1 MKTILVY
8 SHQSASGYKEL
19 ALSMIREG
27 RRRGWRFAWVTPR
40 DKDDEPERVRRMFDF
55 LKPIG
60 FVGGAIQRV
69 ANTVPDGIARV
80 WIDSGWVPQGDP
92 HVLHDNASFGEAAA
106 DALADGG
113 PNFAAF
119 GLEYH
124 SWSVTRVRAFAKR
137 IRAAGGRCSSF
148 SFPKESLQNAYLAF
162 EPMLA
167 ALRRLPRPVSVFAV
181 TDRLAEVALM
191 AAESLGWRCPRDIR
205 IVGVDDDEVLCASAP
220 TTLSSVHPDWAEGGR
235 LVIEALEAQMR
246 GDKVRRKY
254 VYGAAGVTRRA
265 STRTVYRRPRDERV
279 ERALSFIAS
288 EYASPSVGVPDVV
301 AAMGCS
307 RRLAELRFREETGR
321 SIAEALADAR
331 LDRAMVL
338 LKRRD
343 ADIAAL
349 PGLCGFRTA
358 SALRVAFR
366 RRMGMSMTAWRKANV
381 ERLTNITQ

>member
-40 DKDDEPERVRRMFDF
+40 DEDDEPARVRRMFDF

-60 FVGGAIQRV
+60 FVGGAIRRG
-69 ANTVPDGIARV
+69 ATVVPKGMARV
-80 WIDSGWVPQGDP
+80 WIDCGIVPPGDP
-92 HVLHDNASFGEAAA
+92 HVLHDNASFGVAAA

-113 PNFAAF
+113 PDFAAF
-119 GLEYH
+119 GFEYH
-124 SWSVTRVRAFAKR
+124 SWSLTRMRAFARR
-137 IRAAGGRCSSF
+137 IRASGGQCRTSSF
-148 SFPKESLQNAYLAF
+148 PRESLDNAYLAF

-167 ALRRLPRPVSVFAV
+167 ALRKLPRPVSVFAV

-235 LVIEALEAQMR
+235 LVVEALEAQMR
-246 GDKVRRKY
+246 GEPVRREY

-265 STRTVYRRPRDERV
+265 STRMGYRRPKDERV

-288 EYASPSVGVPDVV
+288 EYASPVGVPDVV

-381 ERLTNITQ
+381 EKLTNITQ

>member
-8 SHQSASGYKEL
+8 SSQSASGYKEL

-40 DKDDEPERVRRMFDF
+40 DEDVEPARVRRMLDF

-60 FVGGAIQRV
+60 FVGGAIRHV
-69 ANTVPDGIARV
+69 ANVVPKGMARV
-80 WIDSGWVPQGDP
+80 WIDCGIVPPGDP

-119 GLEYH
+119 GFEYH
-124 SWSVTRVRAFAKR
+124 SWSITRMRAFAKR
-137 IRAAGGRCSSF
+137 IRASGGQCRTF
-148 SFPKESLQNAYLAF
+148 SFLRESLDNAYLAF
-162 EPMLA
+162 EPMLD
-167 ALRRLPRPVSVFAV
+167 ALRKLPRPVSIFTV

-191 AAESLGWRCPRDIR
+191 AAGSLGWRCPRDIR
-205 IVGVDDDEVLCASAP
+205 IVGVDDDDVLCMSAP

-246 GDKVRRKY
+246 GGTVRREY
-254 VYGAAGVTRRA
+254 MYGAAGVTRRA
-265 STRTVYRRPRDERV
+265 STRMVYRRPRDERV
-279 ERALSFIAS
+279 DRALDFIAS
-288 EYASPSVGVPDVV
+288 EYASPVGVPEVV

-321 SIAEALADAR
+321 SIAEAVADAR

-349 PGLCGFRTA
+349 PRLCGFRTA
-358 SALRVAFR
+358 SALRAAFR

-381 ERLTNITQ
+381 ERLTSIAR

>member
-40 DKDDEPERVRRMFDF
+40 DEVDEPARVRRMFDF

-60 FVGGAIQRV
+60 FVGGAIRRV
-69 ANTVPDGIARV
+69 ATVVPKGIARV
-80 WIDSGWVPQGDP
+80 WIDCGIVPPGDP

-113 PNFAAF
+113 PDFAAF
-119 GLEYH
+119 GFEYH
-124 SWSVTRVRAFAKR
+124 SWSLTRMRAFARR
-137 IRAAGGRCSSF
+137 IRASGGQCRTF
-148 SFPKESLQNAYLAF
+148 SFPRESLDNAYLAF

-167 ALRRLPRPVSVFAV
+167 ALRKLPRPVSVFAV

-191 AAESLGWRCPRDIR
+191 AAGALGWRCPQDIR
-205 IVGVDDDEVLCASAP
+205 IVGVDDDEVLCMSAP
-220 TTLSSVHPDWAEGGR
+220 TALSSVHPDWAEGGR
-235 LVIEALEAQMR
+235 LVVEALEAQMR
-246 GDKVRRKY
+246 GEPVRREY

-265 STRTVYRRPRDERV
+265 STRMGYRRPKDERV
-279 ERALSFIAS
+279 ERALDFIAS

-321 SIAEALADAR
+321 SIAEALTDAR

-338 LKRRD
+338 LRRRN

-366 RRMGMSMTAWRKANV
+366 RRMGMSMTAWRKANAAD
-381 ERLTNITQ
+381 R